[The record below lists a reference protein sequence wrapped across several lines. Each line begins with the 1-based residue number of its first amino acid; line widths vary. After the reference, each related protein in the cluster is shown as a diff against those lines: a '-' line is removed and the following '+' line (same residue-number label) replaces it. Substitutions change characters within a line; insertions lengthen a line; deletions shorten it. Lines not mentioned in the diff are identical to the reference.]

1 MLESIWTVL
10 PKSNVFLKFIG
21 FPNQIFFVNWRFDGI
36 FRIWR
41 IFYTISILFQRK
53 TEFRKLC
60 DKLRNHLDLVLKQS
74 TSPLTINLNNADTQQ
89 MNLDTRL
96 VQLGKF
102 LNYLLFRRRALF
114 AYFRLWIL
122 IFISVCLFVFPNF
135 NPEEI
140 INFDNSM

>member
-1 MLESIWTVL
+1 MWQKYVLLKPTRLESIWAVL
-10 PKSNVFLKFIG
+10 PKSNVFLKCIG
-21 FPNQIFFVNWRFDGI
+21 FSDQIWFVNWRFDE
-36 FRIWR
+36 
-41 IFYTISILFQRK
+41 FYTISILFQRK

-102 LNYLLFRRRALF
+102 SNHMLFRRHVSRHF
-114 AYFRLWIL
+114 STRGRHFVDIL
-122 IFISVCLFVFPNF
+122 LLQKCLKVPS
-135 NPEEI
+135 I
-140 INFDNSM
+140 V

>member
-1 MLESIWTVL
+1 M
-10 PKSNVFLKFIG
+10 NFIR
-21 FPNQIFFVNWRFDGI
+21 FPFP
-36 FRIWR
+36 
-41 IFYTISILFQRK
+41 FQRK

-102 LNYLLFRRRALF
+102 LNYLSLGDMFFRHF
-114 AYFRLWIL
+114 KK
-122 IFISVCLFVFPNF
+122 
-135 NPEEI
+135 
-140 INFDNSM
+140 